1 MAEPTTTDY
10 IITGI
15 PADQLF
21 LFLFIFT
28 IGSSAQSLLDV
39 LRKEGFTRWAAVLES
54 PQNAGVLGYPHN
66 LIIYTPTNAAI
77 ARQQLSGGVNR
88 RQVSDADILAAFL
101 AVPESGNDGLYKR
114 SNPTCNPDIAGPG
127 TEDLMTLLND
137 PEFVNLPLGQNASIV
152 QKNMPK
158 GTLPIV
164 LTGLGDTVR
173 VIAEDIPF
181 DKGVIRPISGWFT
194 LPQLLSET
202 LPFLGADKVLGVLE
216 RTGLIDDFDN
226 RTGITFLAPEDPA
239 FPSNLADDVLADIL
253 RRHLI
258 VGLPTFTSDIN
269 HGDTFRTLAGTT
281 VTVTITCG
289 EVSIGGARI
298 LSGDTIIKNGV
309 VHIIDSVSNRHGT
322 VVCKCRMLTGPY

>member
-1 MAEPTTTDY
+1 MTAQKT
-10 IITGI
+10 I
-15 PADQLF
+15 QLF

-28 IGSSAQSLLDV
+28 IGSFAQSLLDV
-39 LRKEGFTRWAAVLES
+39 LRKEGFTQWAAVLES
-54 PQNAGVLGYPHN
+54 PRNAGILNFPGN
-66 LIIYTPTNAAI
+66 LILFAPTNAAL
-77 ARQQLSGGVNR
+77 ARQQLSGNAIQR
-88 RQVSDADILAAFL
+88 RLDLNDLRAEFL
-101 AVPESGNDGLYKR
+101 AVPSSGTIGSFKR
-114 SNPTCNPDIAGPG
+114 SSPTCNPDIAGPG
-127 TEDLMTLLND
+127 SEDLMTLLSD
-137 PEFVNLPLGQNASIV
+137 PTFVNLPLGQNASIV

-164 LTGLGDTVR
+164 LTGLGDAVR

-202 LPFLGADKVLGVLE
+202 LPFLGADNVLGVLE

-226 RTGITFLAPEDPA
+226 RTGITFLAPEDQA
-239 FPSNLADDVLADIL
+239 FPPNLADDVLADIL

-309 VHIIDSVSNRHGT
+309 VHIIDSVSNRPVPWNRG
-322 VVCKCRMLTGPY
+322 M